1 MLSSAPR
8 NAASGTQEIS
18 PRSPPAMGS
27 GQWGK
32 RISPKIPPKEAP
44 PDTPSI
50 CGQASG
56 LPSKACSTTPQ
67 AAMPP
72 PMATPRST
80 RGRRARKS
88 ISASGFAK
96 DKSRRARDRS
106 RCTGPNRVQA
116 TIESVKSASSTPLTT
131 IIFLRSRTF
140 TTTSFTHS
148 VFGFRE
154 TLRVYESRD
163 FFQSFADAR
172 SGSENLVRLIGVD
185 SVFPHSRN
193 GLEIAPMLGGV
204 AALRSH
210 TGLDDH
216 LRRFGHDVLV
226 R

>member
-1 MLSSAPR
+1 MLHSAPI

-18 PRSPPAMGS
+18 PSSPPAMGRS
-27 GQWGK
+27 QLGK

-96 DKSRRARDRS
+96 DKSCRARERS
-106 RCTGPNRVQA
+106 RRTGPIRAQA
-116 TIESVKSASSTPLTT
+116 AIESAKSVSSTPLTK

-140 TTTSFTHS
+140 TTTSSIEST
-148 VFGFRE
+148 VGFRE
-154 TLRVYESRD
+154 ALRMNEPGD
-163 FFQSFADAR
+163 FFETFADTR
-172 SGSENLVRLIGVD
+172 SGPENLVRLIGVD
-185 SVFPHSRN
+185 SVLPHGGN
-193 GLEIAPMLGGV
+193 GLEIAPMFGGF

-210 TGLDDH
+210 AGLDDH
-216 LRRFGHDVLV
+216 LRRFDHDVFV

>member
-1 MLSSAPR
+1 MLHSAPTT
-8 NAASGTQEIS
+8 AANGTQEIS
-18 PRSPPAMGS
+18 PSSPPAMAR
-27 GQWGK
+27 GQLGK
-32 RISPKIPPKEAP
+32 RISPKIPPKEGP

-80 RGRRARKS
+80 RGRRAQKS
-88 ISASGFAK
+88 ISVSGFAK
-96 DKSRRARDRS
+96 DKSCRARDRS
-106 RCTGPNRVQA
+106 RCTGPSRVQA
-116 TIESVKSASSTPLTT
+116 TIESVKSASSTPLTK

-140 TTTSFTHS
+140 TTTSFIES
-148 VFGFRE
+148 AFGFRE
-154 TLRVYESRD
+154 ALRVNEPGD
-163 FFQSFADAR
+163 FFETFADTR
-172 SGSENLVRLIGVD
+172 SGPEDLVRLIGVD
-185 SVFPHSRN
+185 SVLPHSGN
-193 GLEIAPMLGGV
+193 GLEIAPMFDGF

-216 LRRFGHDVLV
+216 LRRFGHDVFV